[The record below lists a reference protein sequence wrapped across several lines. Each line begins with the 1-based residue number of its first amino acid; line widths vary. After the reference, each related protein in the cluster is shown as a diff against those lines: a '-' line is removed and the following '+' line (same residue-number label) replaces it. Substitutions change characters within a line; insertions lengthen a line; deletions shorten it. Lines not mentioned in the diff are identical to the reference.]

1 MAITVAMARAT
12 RAHDR
17 GDNTS
22 KIAVKKRIYFIL
34 FFLFFPKG
42 VFLKQ

>member
-22 KIAVKKRIYFIL
+22 KIAVKKNL
-34 FFLFFPKG
+34 F
-42 VFLKQ
+42 